1 MDCQISNEKEAG
13 CRTKYV
19 RKRTDEAIFR
29 FRNDLSEQDWK
40 EVYVGEV
47 NAAYEAFL
55 DKYLTLYERHCPY
68 VQCRYKDS
76 FSKNPWITRGLQNA
90 CKKKNKLY
98 RDFIKFRSKEA
109 EMKYKLYKK

>member
-1 MDCQISNEKEAG
+1 MDCQIPNEKEAG

-19 RKRTDEAIFR
+19 RKRTDEAICR

-68 VQCRYKDS
+68 VQ
-76 FSKNPWITRGLQNA
+76 
-90 CKKKNKLY
+90 
-98 RDFIKFRSKEA
+98 
-109 EMKYKLYKK
+109 